1 MRVNL
6 LYKNSCF
13 KMKELDEFDKNL
25 ISDLELE
32 ELINKASGGDIHT
45 KKVFT
50 NVLIQMLTK
59 EEDIKYR
66 QDIYKDLLKNKDLI
80 LDLKEYLND
89 MIIEFKSKFPYEIND
104 KGPFSVVSSVTTIIQ
119 FLVPKLYT
127 IRKYINSLKDVE
139 SDGLK
144 LFIEDNLKELTNV
157 NLDLLLGLSVSLDVR
172 KGIMVNANL
181 NDCLEIDNYVL
192 NESTYLEKKDKKRW
206 KKALKIE
213 YGYLSE
219 TIFNEIVKK
228 SDICSKSI
236 SKDYGLACYHLIRF
250 MYDLDLELTFY
261 AAAMNLENYLKYL
274 NLEITLPIAKN
285 EYNYENLYDLAV
297 GIKKHGDVISNSHK
311 SNSKMWVIT
320 GANQGGKTTYLRS
333 LGQAHLLFQSGL
345 FVPAKYM
352 ELPIVDGIFTHFDK
366 EEDSNLES
374 GKFDDELR
382 RFDIMI
388 SKLKPNSLVI
398 LNESFQSTD
407 VHEGS
412 KIGFEIIKALRDSDI
427 RIVLVTHMYDLAMLL
442 KNEYKDSYFLRAER
456 KDDGTRSYMLK
467 EADVL
472 KTSFAKD
479 LYNKIFKIEE

>member
-13 KMKELDEFDKNL
+13 KMKELDDFDKNL
-25 ISDLELE
+25 ISDLELD

-45 KKVFT
+45 KKVFQ

-66 QDIYKDLLKNKDLI
+66 QDIFIDLLNNKDLLIDF
-80 LDLKEYLND
+80 KEYLND

-104 KGPFSVVSSVTTIIQ
+104 KGPFSVVTSVTTIIQ
-119 FLVPKLYT
+119 FLVPRLYT
-127 IRKYINSLKDVE
+127 IRKYINSLKNVQSE
-139 SDGLK
+139 GLK
-144 LFIEDNLKELTNV
+144 LFVENNNAELTNI
-157 NLDLLLGLSVSLDVR
+157 NLDRLMGLAVSLDVR
-172 KGIMVNANL
+172 KGLMVNASL
-181 NDCLEIDNYVL
+181 NDNFEIDNYIL
-192 NESTYLEKKDKKRW
+192 NESTYLEKNDKKRW

-228 SDICSKSI
+228 TDLCAKSI

-261 AAAMNLENYLKYL
+261 LAAINLKNYLNYL
-274 NLEITLPIAKN
+274 NLEVSMPKVSE
-285 EYNYENLYDLAV
+285 EYNYEGLYDIAI

-311 SNSKMWVIT
+311 TNSSMWVIT

-333 LGQAHLLFQSGL
+333 LGQSYLFFQAGL
-345 FVPAKYM
+345 FVPAKKLEM
-352 ELPIVDGIFTHFDK
+352 PIIESLFTHFDK
-366 EEDSNLES
+366 EEDTNLES

-382 RFDIMI
+382 RFDLMI
-388 SKLKPNSLVI
+388 SKLKKNSLII

-407 VHEGS
+407 EHEGS
-412 KIGFEIIKALRDSDI
+412 KIGFEIIKAFRDSGI
-427 RIVLVTHMYDLAMLL
+427 RVILVTHMYDLAMLL
-442 KNEYKDSYFLRAER
+442 KDEYKDSYFLRAER
-456 KDDGTRSYMLK
+456 LEDGSRSFILK
-467 EADVL
+467 EAEAL
-472 KTSFAKD
+472 KTSYGKD
-479 LYNKIFKIEE
+479 LYNKIFN